1 LGNGQHLCRGGHFQ
15 VYPTIR
21 VTNQR
26 GNIMVT
32 DMTAVLAQVN
42 GYAVRASL
50 NGQMGSPHRVWM
62 NPAPRI
68 AQRRHV
74 VDINP

>member
-1 LGNGQHLCRGGHFQ
+1 M
-15 VYPTIR
+15 
-21 VTNQR
+21 TNQ
-26 GNIMVT
+26 GSHVMITDVT
-32 DMTAVLAQVN
+32 AILAQVN

-50 NGQMGSPHRVWM
+50 NCQMGSPHRVWM